1 MKEFRLSNRADCI
14 AGVITAVGVTAA
26 FAVLLYSVRS
36 NIALMIFCA
45 LGAVLICGLLF
56 LYARNVF
63 RAVCIA
69 DAETKKLQV
78 RGVKDCTVDVSG
90 ATLMQTVIRKNGQS
104 SVRVI
109 LFSNEEDQIIAVVP
123 TMYTFRGGIWADPVA
138 KELAEHLGIAFQQNV
153 PDWEFD
159 RKKYQE
165 HIKEE
170 EQRQRKEAKE
180 RRRKK
185 MQLRIQKIK
194 NRK

>member
-1 MKEFRLSNRADCI
+1 MKEFQLSKTSDRV
-14 AGVITAVGVTAA
+14 AGVLFTAGAIAA
-26 FAVLLYSVRS
+26 FGALTYAVRS
-36 NIALMIFCA
+36 DTGLLIFCGFGA
-45 LGAVLICGLLF
+45 LLICSLLIV
-56 LYARNVF
+56 YTVNVF

-69 DAETKKLQV
+69 NAETRQLEV
-78 RGVKDCTVDVSG
+78 RGLKNYTLDVSE
-90 ATLMQTVIRKNGQS
+90 ATLVQTLVKKNGQS
-104 SVRVI
+104 VTRMIV
-109 LFSNEEDQIIAVVP
+109 FSNEEEKIVGAIP
-123 TMYTFRGGIWADPVA
+123 TMFTYRAGIWADPVA
-138 KELAEHLGIAFQQNV
+138 KEMAEHLGIAFQQNV

-170 EQRQRKEAKE
+170 EQRQRQEAKE